1 MARLL
6 ALLRHIS
13 LYRRTFAIISL
24 SNNIY
29 YRILTMIRQTL
40 YTIVVAALT
49 AYITLKIAQPEYQ
62 SDNSVFFQ
70 TAAHNYA
77 APLNFP
83 EPLPEPC
90 IANLPDRA
98 SPDNFI
104 LAAQIATPTVVNIK
118 TSSPKNKWGGFGSM
132 NDVKAEDWTNPKSSN
147 GASGSGVIISSD
159 GYIVTNTHVVTG
171 STNIE
176 VTLYNRQTYT
186 AQLIADDPNT
196 DIALIKINAYG
207 LQAANYGNSD
217 NLQVGEWVL
226 AVGNP
231 FNLFSTVT
239 AGIVS
244 AKGRNINILQTR
256 EAIESFIQTDA
267 VVNPGNS
274 GGALINTAGELVG
287 INTAI
292 ASGSGAFEGYSF
304 AVPVNLVRKVVED
317 LKKYGIVQSASLG
330 VRFENVTNS
339 AAQQYNLNNTN
350 GVLINAVI
358 EGSAASEVG
367 LKKGDVITEI
377 NGMLVNSAAELQ
389 EKIGRF
395 SPGDNIAITYYR
407 NRQQQFI
414 SVKLKNP
421 NGQEAPLLP
430 PKESVM
436 RILGAELQELSLAEL
451 QTLGLRS
458 GMKVV
463 KLANDGPL
471 RIGTNI
477 KVGFIVEMINKKP
490 IYSYEDANNVLKD
503 LKNGKSATMEGIY
516 DKGNRLIYTLN
527 IK

>member
-231 FNLFSTVT
+231 FNLFST
-239 AGIVS
+239 
-244 AKGRNINILQTR
+244 
-256 EAIESFIQTDA
+256 ESFIQTDA